1 MVEYTSQFL
10 KLQVE
15 GEVVNLMVQ
24 RTLCATK
31 FEDFSQRNK
40 IFETKCLIE
49 DNVCSLL
56 IDGGSCENLVSKEL
70 VKALKLPTEQH
81 PYPCELDSIKKCPGV
96 EVNEIFKIPIVV
108 GSSYRDVVACDVVD
122 LSATR
127 SANRYYGD
135 CIMKAGRSVDCKKKR
150 LGLEFKMDDNN
161 CKVIIGDGTERI
173 CWPT

>member
-1 MVEYTSQFL
+1 MNFDPYDKCIPPKCFRCGSPGHRSNACPNR
-10 KLQVE
+10 KLNACVGENHE
-15 GEVVNLMVQ
+15 GN
-24 RTLCATK
+24 TGIDPTK

-122 LSATR
+122 LSASSLQQNEYFGSTK
-127 SANRYYGD
+127 STLKNKENR
-135 CIMKAGRSVDCKKKR
+135 
-150 LGLEFKMDDNN
+150 
-161 CKVIIGDGTERI
+161 
-173 CWPT
+173 P